1 MCIRDSLTVN
11 QINVSGVST
20 FGGNADVNANIDVS
34 GSATV
39 HNGLVVNGAIA
50 DINHQIVGI
59 QTNNVIPFYYAQVSD
74 FPSAST
80 YHGAVAHG
88 HDTGLMYYA
97 HGGNWLELVSKNNS
111 GVTGKVIVG
120 SGVTIDQNNID
131 AGHVTGIVTAK
142 SYVGG
147 GDGKLVTSEWT
158 VTANGSSNYVFNG
171 PGGLSNASNSTLY
184 LARGQTYQF
193 NMNASGHGF
202 AIQTSSGTYNA
213 SNVYTTGITNS
224 AAAVGVIKFE
234 VPFSAPNTLYYAC
247 ASSHSG
253 MVGSLVIYPSI

>member
-1 MCIRDSLTVN
+1 
-11 QINVSGVST
+11 
-20 FGGNADVNANIDVS
+20 
-34 GSATV
+34 
-39 HNGLVVNGAIA
+39 
-50 DINHQIVGI
+50 
-59 QTNNVIPFYYAQVSD
+59 
-74 FPSAST
+74 
-80 YHGAVAHG
+80 
-88 HDTGLMYYA
+88 MYFA
-97 HGGNWLELVSKNNS
+97 HGGNWLQLVSKNNS

-131 AGHVTGIVTAK
+131 AGHTTGIVTAK

>member
-1 MCIRDSLTVN
+1 
-11 QINVSGVST
+11 
-20 FGGNADVNANIDVS
+20 
-34 GSATV
+34 
-39 HNGLVVNGAIA
+39 
-50 DINHQIVGI
+50 
-59 QTNNVIPFYYAQVSD
+59 
-74 FPSAST
+74 
-80 YHGAVAHG
+80 
-88 HDTGLMYYA
+88 MYYA
-97 HGGNWLELVSKNNS
+97 HGGNWLELVTKNNS

-147 GDGKLVTSEWT
+147 GDGKFVTAEWA

-193 NMNASGHGF
+193 NVNASGHGF
-202 AIQTSSGTYNA
+202 GIQTVSGTWTGSNA
-213 SNVYTTGITNS
+213 YTTGITNA

-247 ASSHSG
+247 TTQHSG

>member
-1 MCIRDSLTVN
+1 M
-11 QINVSGVST
+11 NVTGVST
-20 FGGNADVNANIDVS
+20 FGGNVDVNANIDVS
-34 GSATV
+34 GSSTL
-39 HNGLVVNGAIA
+39 HNGLVVNGGIV
-50 DINHQIVGI
+50 DVNHQIVGL
-59 QTNNVIPFYYAQVSD
+59 QTNNVIPFYYANTSD
-74 FPSAST
+74 FPSSAT
-80 YHGAVAHG
+80 YHGAIAHG
-88 HDTGLMYYA
+88 HNTGLMYFA
-97 HGGNWLELVSKNNS
+97 HGGNWLELVSKNSS

-131 AGHVTGIVTAK
+131 AGHVTGIITAK

-147 GDGKLVTSEWT
+147 GDGKFVSAEWT
-158 VTANGSSNYVFNG
+158 VTNNGSSNYIFNG

-202 AIQTSSGTYNA
+202 AIQTSSGTYN
-213 SNVYTTGITNS
+213 SGNVYTTGITNS

-234 VPFSAPNTLYYAC
+234 VPFSAPNRLYYAC

-253 MVGSLVIYPSI
+253 MVGTIVIYPDILV